1 VRELGESWNC
11 PLLGADESV
20 VAELKIGELV
30 PVTMTNA
37 EETVKS
43 GSKLAVEPD
52 PSMQEY
58 YQLQRQLLWMT
69 LVAMGVIFI
78 TVCCF
83 YSLEV
88 ACNYLIGASVGIV
101 YLRMLGRDV
110 EKLGREKKKLG
121 LNRIL
126 ILVGLLILATRWH
139 QLQILPIFL
148 GFLTYKVALLSYVL
162 MTTFTSKPK

>member
-1 VRELGESWNC
+1 MT
-11 PLLGADESV
+11 
-20 VAELKIGELV
+20 ELKIGELV
-30 PVTMTNA
+30 QVAMTNA
-37 EETVKS
+37 EETVES

-52 PSMQEY
+52 PSMLEY
-58 YQLQRQLLWMT
+58 YQLQRQLLLMT
-69 LVAMGVIFI
+69 LAATGVIFV

-101 YLRMLGRDV
+101 YLRMLGQDV

-121 LNRIL
+121 QNRIL
-126 ILVGLLILATRWH
+126 ILAGFMILATRWH

-148 GFLTYKVALLSYVL
+148 GFLTYKVALLSYVI
-162 MTTFTSKPK
+162 MTAFNLKPK